1 MSTFP
6 SLNPQIRSFTPA
18 QYPNTHIGTL
28 NGYELSVRHTN
39 SSTGSILRLTFNGID
54 QGTKLSLIAHYSF
67 HARFVAF
74 DLSSAT
80 LLGSSIAIPV
90 GYQWIYVDSPTFTE
104 TPGVITANVELEL
117 IPPYTL

>member
-1 MSTFP
+1 MATFP
-6 SLNPQIRSFTPA
+6 ALNPQVRSFTPA

-28 NGYELSVRHTN
+28 NGDELSVRHTN

-54 QGTKLSLIAHYSF
+54 QDTKLNLVAHYSF

-74 DLSSAT
+74 DLSATT
-80 LLGSSIAIPV
+80 LLGSGITIPTD
-90 GYQWIYVDSPTFTE
+90 YQWIYVSSPVFEE
-104 TPGVITANVELEL
+104 TPGVITVSVELEM